1 MRKYN
6 YREIRERGY
15 EDSLLKNTNKTMI
28 SNFNK
33 VAKWIET
40 NCPHLNGKFK
50 TSHDMYG
57 WVTLVVEYGKAYL
70 ERGSH
75 GYGFDIA
82 LSTTETATMTTGSC
96 QSIPSAFLGKQFF
109 KNEELEKFL
118 KEWKDIKAKVIAE
131 NENQCNAYSDDFEA

>member
-1 MRKYN
+1 MREYN
-6 YREIRERGY
+6 YREIRERSC

-28 SNFNK
+28 NNFNK

-50 TSHDMYG
+50 TSHNMYG
-57 WVTLVVEYGKAYL
+57 WVTLVVEDGKAYL
-70 ERGSH
+70 ECGSH

-82 LSTTETATMTTGSC
+82 LSATETATIVTGSC
-96 QSIPSAFLGKQFF
+96 QTTPSAFLGKQFF
-109 KNEELEKFL
+109 KNDDLEKFL
-118 KEWKDIKAKVIAE
+118 KEWKDIKRKVITE

>member
-6 YREIRERGY
+6 YRQKENGY
-15 EDSLLKNTNKTMI
+15 EHSLLENTNKTMI
-28 SNFNK
+28 NNFNK
-33 VAKWIET
+33 VAKWIKT

-57 WVTLVVEYGKAYL
+57 WVALVVEDGKAYL

-96 QSIPSAFLGKQFF
+96 QSIPSAFLDKQFF
-109 KNEELEKFL
+109 RNDDLEKFL
-118 KEWKDIKAKVIAE
+118 KEWKDIKRKVIAE
-131 NENQCNAYSDDFEA
+131 NENQRNAYSDDFEP